1 MQMPQPDQSVINR
14 RETLAAGLTRIV
26 GAQWVIVDEAERRP
40 YQCDGITA
48 YMAMPLLV
56 VLPGSTDELRQVLRF
71 CHDNAVKVVP
81 RGSGT
86 SLSGGALPLEDGVL
100 LVTSRLCEILSIDR
114 ENRVARVQPGVPNI
128 KISEAVHHLGLCYM
142 PDPSSQLISTIGG
155 NVAENSGGVHCLKYG
170 VTANHILGIE
180 AVLITGEVIR
190 LGGAFL
196 GGAEGELDLMGVL
209 TGSEGLLAVVTEIAV
224 RLEPLP
230 EVARV
235 ISMSFPSV
243 EKACECVGAII
254 GAGIIPAG
262 LEFMDRKVLDAVAA
276 LIRESFDSRTEA
288 LLLCELDGTAVEV
301 DALVQVVNDV
311 ARSQGAIETKVS
323 TTQEE
328 RERIWSSRKLAFSA
342 IGKLCPDYYCT
353 DGTIPRNKLPEVLN
367 KMAQLSEQYG
377 LDYANCFHAGDGNLH
392 PIIMYDAAKPG
403 DLEKAEA
410 FGADVLIA
418 CVDAGGVL
426 SGEHGVGVEKRDL
439 MTHQFS
445 EIDLQQQQMVKCAFD
460 PGELLN
466 PGKVFPTTCRC
477 AEFGRMHVHKG
488 NLRFADIPRF

>member
-1 MQMPQPDQSVINR
+1 MQMPHPSQDIISQ
-14 RETLAAGLTRIV
+14 RETLAAGLRQIV
-26 GAQWVIVDEAERRP
+26 GSEWVISDEVERKP

-56 VLPGSTDELRQVLRF
+56 VLPASTEEVRAVLRF
-71 CHDNAVKVVP
+71 CHERGVKVVP

-86 SLSGGALPLEDGVL
+86 SLSGGALPLEDGIL
-100 LVTSRLCEILSIDR
+100 LVTSRLCSVVEVDAP
-114 ENRVARVQPGVPNI
+114 NRVARVQPGVPNI
-128 KISEAVHHLGLCYM
+128 AISEAVSHLGLCYM

-155 NVAENSGGVHCLKYG
+155 NVAENAGGVHCLKYG
-170 VTANHILGIE
+170 VTADHILGLQL
-180 AVLITGEVIR
+180 VLMTGELLQ

-196 GGAEGELDLMGVL
+196 GASEGELDLMGVL
-209 TGSEGLLAVVTEIAV
+209 TGSEGLLGVVTEIAV
-224 RLEPLP
+224 RLEPVP

-254 GAGIIPAG
+254 GVGVIPAG
-262 LEFMDRKVLDAVAA
+262 LEFMDRKVLDAVSV
-276 LIRESFDSRTEA
+276 LIRERFDDRTEA

-301 DALVQVVNDV
+301 DALVHVVSDV
-311 ARSQGAIETKVS
+311 ARAQGAIELKVS
-323 TTQEE
+323 TTEEE
-328 RERIWSSRKLAFSA
+328 RQRIWSSRKLAFSA

-367 KMAQLSEQYG
+367 TMAELSEKYG

-418 CVDAGGVL
+418 CVNVGGVL
-426 SGEHGVGVEKRDL
+426 SGEHGIGVEKRDL
-439 MTHQFS
+439 MTHQFTDV
-445 EIDLQQQQMVKCAFD
+445 DLHQQQMLKCAFD
-460 PGELLN
+460 PQELLN
-466 PGKVFPTTCRC
+466 PGKVFPTACRC
-477 AEFGRMHVHKG
+477 AEFGRMHVRG
-488 NLRFADIPRF
+488 GALRFADIPRF